1 MGARLAR
8 VRRMNDKRSGCAPED
23 GDSGSWTTE
32 TLPMS
37 VRRELLERELK
48 RLGFR
53 RGSHATSSNESGGQQ
68 QQQPGGGGSSS
79 HPQADTGGGEHS
91 E

>member
-1 MGARLAR
+1 
-8 VRRMNDKRSGCAPED
+8 MNDKRSGGAPDD

-53 RGSHATSSNESGGQQ
+53 RGSHATSSGDGGGQH
-68 QQQPGGGGSSS
+68 QQQPGGGSSS